1 MAVLGALQ
9 SRFVCTPKHHCSAWH
24 RILVWAILGPLGAV
38 PQGMIE
44 DVGLFVIGVIATVV
58 VIACDGR
65 ARSRAITQRWSN
77 TGAPSGG

>member
-1 MAVLGALQ
+1 
-9 SRFVCTPKHHCSAWH
+9 
-24 RILVWAILGPLGAV
+24 
-38 PQGMIE
+38 MIE